1 MGEDI
6 PNSVLATRFKKYDT
20 NGNGSIDFQE
30 FVNGTYELLSSST
43 EVRDLYARKGVK
55 TSHTN
60 LEAGAAES
68 KKAAEEDDG
77 EEEEEIPEDLA
88 HLSPE
93 EQQYRVKLRAAYMM
107 GLGTL
112 LVVIFSDPMVEVLN
126 EIGVRI
132 VSYYSVYE
140 INE

>member
-6 PNSVLATRFKKYDT
+6 PNSVLLARFKKYDT
-20 NGNGSIDFQE
+20 DGNGSIDFQE
-30 FVNGTYELLSSST
+30 FVNGTYDLLSSSS
-43 EVRDLYARKGVK
+43 EIRDLYARRGVH

-60 LEAGAAES
+60 LEAGAAKE
-68 KKAAEEDDG
+68 AEEEEEGD
-77 EEEEEIPEDLA
+77 EEEEIPEDLA

-126 EIGVRI
+126 EIGVRL
-132 VSYYSVYE
+132 VRLD
-140 INE
+140 